1 MPVEPGDIRLRLST
15 QSGAAGNTTAA
26 TPAQSLGG
34 FMSTTDVVTAT
45 MANVFSGVPLAVAL
59 PGGDIYRCVFLTHE
73 SGDSTW
79 LAVRVWIASQL
90 AGGGDVTIGLDP
102 AGVVP
107 AGDTNPQAAVIANET
122 EPPAGVAFSNPTTE
136 GDGLVVGDIGPGE
149 CAALWLRLRIPANPE
164 AMSLDKMLL
173 SAKGPS
179 EL

>member
-1 MPVEPGDIRLRLST
+1 MSVASNQIRTRLSIP
-15 QSGAAGNTTAA
+15 SAAAGNADPS

-107 AGDTNPQAAVIANET
+107 AGDTNPQAAVIASET
-122 EPPAGVAFSNPTTE
+122 EAPAGVVFSNPTTE
-136 GDGLVVGDIGPGE
+136 GDALVVGDIGPGE
-149 CAALWLRLRIPANPE
+149 CAAVWLRLRIPANPE
-164 AMSLDKMLL
+164 AMSLDKVLL
-173 SAKGPS
+173 SARGPS